1 MQKVLFMLL
10 FLSKICLSQTTIKRA
25 DLFVRDPFILT
36 DKRTKTYY
44 LYASA
49 KDTSIMPNGS
59 NGVVV
64 YTSKDLNNWKN
75 PKPVFEID
83 NNSWASPRHGAWAP
97 EVHFYK
103 GKYYL
108 FVTLS
113 NPDKPLPN
121 DKGRNMPMRGTAIL
135 VSDTPD
141 GIFKPLKNEP
151 HTPAYWMA
159 LDGTF
164 FIENGQPYMVY
175 CHEWVQ
181 IETGTFERV
190 KLSKNL
196 ENREGVSKTMFKVTD
211 AAWVKSIT
219 AKPYNATGF
228 VSDGAWF
235 YRTKTGKLL
244 MLWSSF
250 SSLGYT
256 VGIVQS
262 SNGKLTGQWIQ
273 QKEVLYCNNGG
284 HAMLFK
290 TFDGRLMMT
299 LHQPNSGTIRARIF
313 EIEDLGHTLKI
324 KNEMP
329 FGD

>member
-1 MQKVLFMLL
+1 MLKNICLLL
-10 FLSKICLSQTTIKRA
+10 FFTKSIFAQNTTKRA

-36 DKRTKTYY
+36 DTKTKTYY

-49 KDTSIMPNGS
+49 KDTTLMPNGN
-59 NGVVV
+59 NGIVV
-64 YTSKDLNNWKN
+64 YTSKDLNHWES
-75 PKPVFEID
+75 PKPVFEIPND
-83 NNSWASPRHGAWAP
+83 SWASPRHGAWAP

-113 NPDKPLPN
+113 NPEKPLPN
-121 DKGRNMPMRGTAIL
+121 DKGRNMPMRGTTIL
-135 VSDTPD
+135 VSDKPD
-141 GIFKPLKNEP
+141 GIFTPLKNEP
-151 HTPAYWMA
+151 HTPADWMS
-159 LDGTF
+159 LDGTL
-164 FIENGQPYMVY
+164 FIENGQPYLVF

-181 IETGTFERV
+181 IETGTFERI

-196 ENREGVSKTMFKVTD
+196 KNTEGVAKTIFKVTD
-211 AAWVKSIT
+211 ANWVKSIN

-250 SSLGYT
+250 SSCGYT
-256 VGIVQS
+256 VGIAES
-262 SNGKLTGQWIQ
+262 SNGKLTGAWKQ
-273 QKEVLYCNNGG
+273 QQDVLYCNNGG

-290 TFDGRLMMT
+290 TFEGRLMMT
-299 LHQPNSGTIRARIF
+299 LHQPNSGNIRARIF
-313 EIEDLGHTLKI
+313 EMEDLGNTIKI

-329 FGD
+329 FEN